1 MSRLKITRNPEVE
14 VLEKN
19 VTNDIENLLYEYG
32 INDWMTQDKIVDL
45 IVDKWCEQKG
55 IDR

>member
-1 MSRLKITRNPEVE
+1 MSRLKITRNPDVE
-14 VLEKN
+14 QLEKN
-19 VTNDIENLLYEYG
+19 VAYDVENLLYEYG

>member
-1 MSRLKITRNPEVE
+1 MSRLKITRNPEVK

-19 VTNDIENLLYEYG
+19 VANDIENLLYEYG
-32 INDWMTQDKIVDL
+32 INDWMTKDKIVDL